1 MNERNFGQQIEA
13 MHRYVTK
20 LQQCFSE
27 LPSEQAHSPG
37 NPSISEVFVEL
48 QTALEELQ
56 VAEEELYQQHAELE
70 VTREALEA
78 EYQRYQELFEFAP
91 DGYLITSLDGTI
103 LEANHAAAQL
113 LNLPQQLLVRKP
125 LATFI
130 AKPARQALRF
140 QLAQLKLGQS
150 ERLQEL
156 ELPLQPRQ
164 GMPLDAAITVT
175 TAYNRE
181 GRPGTLRWLLRD
193 ITERKQAAEV
203 LRQQAERERLVVEIA
218 QRIRQSLNLE
228 EILSTT
234 VSEVQ
239 QFLQC
244 DRVFIYRFEPDW
256 DGIVVV
262 ESVGGGWKPILG
274 SKLKDST
281 FVETY
286 VQPYKEGGIQATEDI
301 YAGELTQCYVDFL
314 AEFQVRATLVVP
326 ILQGEELW
334 GLLVANA
341 CSQPRKWQQ
350 LEINLLKQLATQ
362 LAIAIQQSEL
372 YQQVQTELKERQRAE
387 EQIRQQAALLDIA
400 TDAIL
405 VQSLENQILFW
416 NQGAEHLYGWKAAE
430 VMEQD
435 LYELLYKEPSPQFE
449 VAQRT
454 VVEKGEWQGE
464 LHQVTKAGKDII
476 IASRWSLMRDEQGQ
490 PKAILTVNTDITQQK
505 QLEAQF
511 LRSQRRESLGTLASG
526 VVHDLNNVLA
536 PILMSGQLLK
546 DKLPDEQSQQLL
558 AILETNV
565 KRGADL
571 LKQVLTFARGS
582 EGKRTTVQ
590 AETLISEVE
599 QIAKETFSKS
609 IEVSTHIPSALWPVI
624 ADATQLHQVLM
635 NLCLNARDAMPN
647 GGTITIAAE
656 NLFIDAY
663 YAQMNSDTQVG
674 PYIVI
679 TVSDTGTGILPE
691 VLDKISEPFF
701 TTKEL
706 GQGTGLGLSTAL
718 GIIKSHGGFMNVSSK
733 VRQGTQF
740 KVYLPAVEA
749 TETQHPTAALE
760 LPKGEGEL
768 ILVVDDE
775 AAVREIAKTL
785 LEAHNYR
792 VLTASDGVEAITLY
806 AQHQDEVK
814 VVLTDMMM
822 PAMDGPTAIRILQKM
837 NSQIKIIAAS
847 GIGLKETLAAAA
859 DTGVKT
865 FLSKPYTLEELLKT
879 LQEVL
884 QGQ

>member
-1 MNERNFGQQIEA
+1 MRGLVKEDKFFQQLKMLYKRVIA
-13 MHRYVTK
+13 
-20 LQQCFSE
+20 LQHQASARPSKQE
-27 LPSEQAHSPG
+27 LWLPVVLE
-37 NPSISEVFVEL
+37 EL
-48 QTALEELQ
+48 NTAFEELQ
-56 VAEEELYQQHAELE
+56 VAEEELQAQNEQLAAAHAQVE
-70 VTREALEA
+70 VER
-78 EYQRYQELFEFAP
+78 QRYQELFEFAP
-91 DGYLITSLDGTI
+91 DGYLITDLEGII

-113 LNLPQQLLVRKP
+113 LNISQQLIAGKP

-130 AKPARQALRF
+130 AESSRRTLRS
-140 QLAQLKLGQS
+140 QLTQLKLGQL
-150 ERLQEL
+150 ERLQEW

-164 GMPLDAAITVT
+164 GMAFDVAITVT

-181 GRPGTLRWLLRD
+181 GRLGTLRWLLRD
-193 ITERKQAAEV
+193 IAERKQAAEV
-203 LRQQAERERLVVEIA
+203 LRQQTERERLVVEIA

-239 QFLQC
+239 QFLQS

-256 DGIVVV
+256 GGIVVV
-262 ESVGGGWKPILG
+262 ESVGGDWKPILG
-274 SKLKDST
+274 SRLKDPT

-286 VQPYKEGGIQATEDI
+286 VQPYKEGRIQATEDI

-326 ILQGEELW
+326 VLQGEELW

-362 LAIAIQQSEL
+362 LAIALQQSEL

-387 EQIRQQAALLDIA
+387 GKIRQQAALLDIA

-416 NQGAEHLYGWKAAE
+416 NQGAGRLYGWKTAE
-430 VMEQD
+430 VMEQNLD
-435 LYELLYKEPSPQFE
+435 ELLYKEPSPQLE
-449 VAQRT
+449 VAQKT

-490 PKAILTVNTDITQQK
+490 PKAILTVNSDITQQK
-505 QLEAQF
+505 QLEAQA
-511 LRSQRRESLGTLASG
+511 LRRQRMESLGTLAGG
-526 VVHDLNNVLA
+526 VAHDLNNVLA
-536 PILMSGQLLK
+536 PILLIGQLLK
-546 DKLPDEQSQQLL
+546 SKLPDEQSQQLL
-558 AILETNV
+558 TILETNV

-582 EGKRTTVQ
+582 EGKRTIVQ
-590 AETLISEVE
+590 ADKLILEVE

-609 IEVSTHIPSALWPVI
+609 IEVSTHISPALWPI
-624 ADATQLHQVLM
+624 TANATQLHQVLM

-647 GGTITIAAE
+647 GGTLTITAE
-656 NLFIDAY
+656 NLFIDAHY
-663 YAQMNSDTQVG
+663 VQINPHASVG

-679 TVSDTGTGILPE
+679 TVSDTGMGILPE

-718 GIIKSHGGFMNVSSK
+718 GIIKSHSGFMNVSSK
-733 VRQGTQF
+733 VGQGTQV

-749 TETQHPTAALE
+749 MNQKQTTPALV
-760 LPKGEGEL
+760 LSQGQGEL

-775 AAVREIAKTL
+775 AAIREITKTS

-792 VLTASDGVEAITLY
+792 VLTASDGIEAVTLY
-806 AQHQDEVK
+806 AQHQDEISI
-814 VVLTDMMM
+814 VLTDMMM
-822 PAMDGPTAIRILQKM
+822 PLMDGPTAIRILQRM
-837 NSQIKIIAAS
+837 NSQVKIVATSGLAS
-847 GIGLKETLAAAA
+847 REKLTEVAGTGI
-859 DTGVKT
+859 KT
-865 FLSKPYTLEELLKT
+865 FLSKPYTAEELLNT
-879 LQEVL
+879 LHQIL
-884 QGQ
+884 KRK

>member
-1 MNERNFGQQIEA
+1 MRGPVKEDNFFQQLKMLYRWVI
-13 MHRYVTK
+13 T
-20 LQQCFSE
+20 LQNQASATPSKQEVWLPAVLEE
-27 LPSEQAHSPG
+27 LNTS
-37 NPSISEVFVEL
+37 F
-48 QTALEELQ
+48 EELQ
-56 VAEEELYQQHAELE
+56 VTEEELHAQNEQLAAAQAQ
-70 VTREALEA
+70 VEA
-78 EYQRYQELFEFAP
+78 ERQRYQELFEFAP
-91 DGYLITSLDGTI
+91 DGYLITDLEGII

-113 LNLPQQLLVRKP
+113 LNLSQQLIAGKP

-130 AKPARQALRF
+130 AEPERQALRF

-181 GRPGTLRWLLRD
+181 GRPATLRWLLRD

-203 LRQQAERERLVVEIA
+203 LRQQTERERLVVEIA
-218 QRIRQSLNLE
+218 QRIRQSLNLD

-256 DGIVVV
+256 GGIVVV
-262 ESVGGGWKPILG
+262 ESVGGDWKPILG
-274 SKLKDST
+274 SRLKDPT

-286 VQPYKEGGIQATEDI
+286 VQPYKEGRIQATEDI

-326 ILQGEELW
+326 VLQGEELW

-387 EQIRQQAALLDIA
+387 EKIRQQAALLDIA

-430 VMEQD
+430 VMEQN
-435 LYELLYKEPSPQFE
+435 LYELLYKEPLPQLE
-449 VAQRT
+449 VAQKK
-454 VVEKGEWQGE
+454 VVEQGEWQGE

-476 IASRWSLMRDEQGQ
+476 ITSRWSLMRDEQGQ

-505 QLEAQF
+505 QLEAQA
-511 LRSQRRESLGTLASG
+511 LRRQRMESLGTLASG
-526 VVHDLNNVLA
+526 VAHDLNNVLA
-536 PILMSGQLLK
+536 PILLIGQLLQS
-546 DKLPDEQSQQLL
+546 KLPDEQSQELL
-558 AILETNV
+558 TILETNV

-582 EGKRTTVQ
+582 EGKRITVQ
-590 AETLISEVE
+590 AEKLISEVE

-609 IEVSTHIPSALWPVI
+609 IEVSTHIPPALWPI
-624 ADATQLHQVLM
+624 TANATQLHQVLM

-647 GGTITIAAE
+647 GGTLTIAAE
-656 NLFIDAY
+656 NLFIDPC
-663 YAQMNSDTQVG
+663 YAQMNPDTQVG

-679 TVSDTGTGILPE
+679 TVTDTGTGILPE

-718 GIIKSHGGFMNVSSK
+718 GIIKSHGGFISLSSK
-733 VRQGTQF
+733 VEQGTQV
-740 KVYLPAVEA
+740 KVGLPAVEA
-749 TETQHPTAALE
+749 IETQYSTAALE
-760 LPKGEGEL
+760 LPKGHGEL

-775 AAVREIAKTL
+775 ADVREITKTA

-792 VLTASDGVEAITLY
+792 VLTASDGVEAVTLY
-806 AQHQDEVK
+806 AQHQDEVN

-822 PAMDGPTAIRILQKM
+822 PAMDGPTTIRILQKM

-847 GIGLKETLAAAA
+847 GVGSKETLAAAA

-865 FLSKPYTLEELLKT
+865 FLSKPYTVGKLLNT

-884 QGQ
+884 QGK